1 MVDVLR
7 PREVRSAPVEP
18 VKLTL
23 PLALLIV
30 IVLPDTDVVMPAML
44 APSIADLRPAAFVS
58 SAMVTSVPLIDS
70 VPPV

>member
-1 MVDVLR
+1 M
-7 PREVRSAPVEP
+7 EP

-30 IVLPDTDVVMPAML
+30 IVLPETDVVMPAM
-44 APSIADLRPAAFVS
+44 AAASIAVLMVAGSVVS
-58 SAMVTSVPLIDS
+58 LAMVTLVPLIVS